1 MTATFTT
8 ISSATSFMRNT
19 RQSDKANPLGRPQIS
34 VWVAIH
40 LPCINHSRTVGG
52 YLTGYGHLF
61 KTHLHLFKQ
70 LGLSIQKMPNSAVQM
85 AIHVPIYSKKK
96 KSSTLEMLSNGFLA
110 RIVNPLSPN
119 INMHILLTILRIFLI
134 LLVGRT

>member
-8 ISSATSFMRNT
+8 ISSATLFMRKT
-19 RQSDKANPLGRPQIS
+19 RQSDKATPFGRPQIS

-40 LPCINHSRTVGG
+40 LPFINHSRTVGG
-52 YLTGYGHLF
+52 YLTGYGYLF

-85 AIHVPIYSKKK
+85 AVPIYSKKK
-96 KSSTLEMLSNGFLA
+96 NLLPWRCYPMDFWPG
-110 RIVNPLSPN
+110 
-119 INMHILLTILRIFLI
+119 LLTL
-134 LLVGRT
+134 